1 MPSLRKL
8 LENPLFCALLAIGL
22 AACHRT
28 PDESRVRQGVEAAEQ
43 AAEQADA
50 SALDALLSDDF
61 SGNNGEMER
70 RQIVGL
76 LRAARFRG
84 ETIHALTGPI
94 EVEARGERY
103 VARFTV
109 TLTSG
114 GKLLPAQ
121 IGVYRVE
128 TAWRKEGREWKCYSA
143 TWTSSG

>member
-121 IGVYRVE
+121 IGLYRVE
-128 TAWRKEGREWKCYSA
+128 TAWRKEGREWRCYSA
-143 TWTSSG
+143 TWTNEG